1 MVQIIMRLYS
11 ASSKRI
17 CSNALTP
24 FCSGLW
30 PDCTQHLTIFLK
42 GNFAGAS
49 NLGIFGKQYFTKT
62 PRAPLP
68 TLTRSAWAQYCIVQF
83 CIRSAH
89 GRWDHDI
96 TIWNISII
104 AYDRCGKVRSVK
116 WRKSNKNYLRHKN
129 SIKALNNRTRDTEIP
144 MYVTKRMAKAA
155 CSGYW

>member
-1 MVQIIMRLYS
+1 MVMLLIMMHLYR
-11 ASSKRI
+11 ASYIRI
-17 CSNALTP
+17 CSTT
-24 FCSGLW
+24 FW
-30 PDCTQHLTIFLK
+30 R
-42 GNFAGAS
+42 NFAGVP
-49 NLGIFGKQYFTKT
+49 NLRIFGKQQDTTT
-62 PRAPLP
+62 PRAPLS

-129 SIKALNNRTRDTEIP
+129 SIKTVSNRTRDTDIP
-144 MYVTKRMAKAA
+144 MYVTKRIAKAA
-155 CSGYW
+155 CSGY